1 MPGMRVIL
9 TISSPVI
16 SLVERVHSVL
26 LSAMRDYGRRQRASP
41 QAAVNSAAANSKKAK
56 IVKKVNVD
64 IVTGK
69 NMTSVFFDP
78 SSSADC
84 SNKDYDWRGE
94 NLYVPACVVKEEGG
108 VVTVRLPNDEIHRV
122 TDPTRVTDN
131 DDEGVD
137 DILQLRDF
145 SEMSLVHT
153 LRVRYYRD
161 EIYTFVGPILI
172 SLNPY
177 KKMKDIYDN
186 KAIETY
192 HGSRQVSCDSCR
204 EAVACREG
212 RFPCS

>member
-1 MPGMRVIL
+1 M
-9 TISSPVI
+9 SQ
-16 SLVERVHSVL
+16 
-26 LSAMRDYGRRQRASP
+26 RDYGRRQRSLKETARPRS
-41 QAAVNSAAANSKKAK
+41 ANSKKAQ

-69 NMTSVFFDP
+69 DVTSVFFDP
-78 SSSADC
+78 NSSAEC
-84 SNKDYDWRGE
+84 GSKDYDWRGD

-122 TDPTRVTDN
+122 TNPTRVTDN

-192 HGSRQVSCDSCR
+192 HGSRQVSPLS
-204 EAVACREG
+204 
-212 RFPCS
+212 